1 VRLNHFDRKQLPIVG
16 LLVGAL
22 LTAPA
27 SLSYAGEKHSTP
39 AAASIDLSQ
48 IHIDNF
54 GEVSPKY
61 FRGAQPEGR
70 DYADLAKLG
79 VKTLINLTSDDAD
92 ATEEAMAKQA
102 GMSYLQIPMTTRVA
116 PTPAEIATFLKV
128 VSDPQNQPVYVH
140 CVGGRH
146 RTGVMT
152 AIYRMTVDKWTPDQ
166 AFSEMK
172 QYKFGAAFLHPEFK
186 AFVFDYPAML
196 AKSAAAAIAGSDTPK
211 QH

>member
-1 VRLNHFDRKQLPIVG
+1 VRLNQIDPKRLPIVG

-27 SLSYAGEKHSTP
+27 SFSYAGDQHATT
-39 AAASIDLSQ
+39 AAVSIDLSK

-54 GEVSPKY
+54 GQVSPTY
-61 FRGAQPEGR
+61 FRGSQPEGK
-70 DYADLAKLG
+70 DYVDLAKLG

-116 PTPAEIATFLKV
+116 PTPAEIAMFLKV
-128 VSDPQNQPVYVH
+128 VNDPQNQPVYVH

-152 AIYRMTVDKWTPDQ
+152 AIYRMTVDKWTSDQ
-166 AFSEMK
+166 AFNEMK
-172 QYKFGAAFLHPEFK
+172 QYKFGATFLHPEFK
-186 AFVFDYPAML
+186 SFVFDYPALL
-196 AKSAAAAIAGSDTPK
+196 AKSAATAIVGGDPSK
-211 QH
+211 QQ

>member
-1 VRLNHFDRKQLPIVG
+1 MRLNHFDRKQLPVVG

-27 SLSYAGEKHSTP
+27 SWSYAGQKQSAPT
-39 AAASIDLSQ
+39 AVTSDLSK

-54 GEVSPKY
+54 GEVSPTY
-61 FRGAQPEGR
+61 FRGSQPEGR

-102 GMSYLQIPMTTRVA
+102 GMSYLQIPMTTRIA

-152 AIYRMTVDKWTPDQ
+152 AIYRMTVDKWTADQ
-166 AFSEMK
+166 AFNEMK
-172 QYKFGAAFLHPEFK
+172 QYKYGATFLHPEFK

-196 AKSAAAAIAGSDTPK
+196 ARSAATAIAGSDTSK

>member
-27 SLSYAGEKHSTP
+27 SLSYAAEKHSATS
-39 AAASIDLSQ
+39 AVSIDLSK

-54 GEVSPKY
+54 GQVSAMY
-61 FRGAQPEGR
+61 FRGAQPQGQ

-79 VKTLINLTSDDAD
+79 VKMLINLTSDDAD
-92 ATEEAMAKQA
+92 ATEEAMVKQA

-116 PTPAEIATFLKV
+116 PTPAEIATFLKAV
-128 VSDPQNQPVYVH
+128 TDPQNQPVYVH

-166 AFSEMK
+166 SFNEMK
-172 QYKFGAAFLHPEFK
+172 QFKYGATFLHPEFK

-196 AKSAAAAIAGSDTPK
+196 AKSAANAIAGSDTSK